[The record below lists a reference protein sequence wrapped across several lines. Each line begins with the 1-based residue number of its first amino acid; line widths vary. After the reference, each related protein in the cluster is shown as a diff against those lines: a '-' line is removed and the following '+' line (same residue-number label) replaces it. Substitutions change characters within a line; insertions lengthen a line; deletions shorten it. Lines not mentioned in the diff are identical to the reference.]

1 MFIDNLKVAC
11 AKKGTTPTALLKS
24 MGMSTSSV
32 TAWKKGVEPSI
43 GTVYKIAQK
52 LGCDPSD
59 LLVGWSVGRLDD
71 YNAGYVD
78 RMEKDWAEEG
88 NEKAPIL
95 TKKDGRDIAR
105 DLEAFVRKMET
116 NEALMFDGNPMS
128 EEARESILAAMKL
141 GLEAAKSKNKAR
153 FTPKKYRGD

>member
-1 MFIDNLKVAC
+1 MFIENLKVAC

-32 TAWKKGVEPSI
+32 TAWKKGVEPSV

-59 LLVGWSVGRLDD
+59 LLEGWNDGRLDD

-78 RMEKDWAEEG
+78 SLEKDWADED
-88 NEKAPIL
+88 NKKAPTL
-95 TKKDGRDIAR
+95 SKKDERDVAR
-105 DLEAFVRKMET
+105 DLEAFVKQMET
-116 NEALMFDGNPMS
+116 KEALMFDGNPLT

-141 GLEAAKSKNKAR
+141 GLEAAKAKNKAR